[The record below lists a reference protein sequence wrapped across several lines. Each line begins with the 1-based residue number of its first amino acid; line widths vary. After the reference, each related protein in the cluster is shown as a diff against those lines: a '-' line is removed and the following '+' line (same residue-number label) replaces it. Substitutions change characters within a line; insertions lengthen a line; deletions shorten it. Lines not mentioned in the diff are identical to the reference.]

1 MACRHS
7 VVFLVVALFALA
19 PAAGLAT
26 SIDGERAEGL
36 QIVPIANIQDS
47 SSYYDG
53 RIVTI
58 RGVVTIGA
66 GVLDDLYTRAYVQ
79 DESGRGINV
88 FDFDMVTELVRGRLV
103 EVTGEI
109 DDYLASGASY
119 PTTEIKDV
127 TVTVVQSG

>member
-79 DESGRGINV
+79 DESAGRGHW
-88 FDFDMVTELVRGRLV
+88 
-103 EVTGEI
+103 
-109 DDYLASGASY
+109 
-119 PTTEIKDV
+119 
-127 TVTVVQSG
+127 